1 MNDNKTAR
9 YIVEFIGT
17 FFLVLTI
24 GAVVVNS
31 GAGNFAPLAI
41 GAVLIVLIYA
51 GAHISGAHYN
61 PAVTLA
67 FWLTG
72 KCGGKCDYKD
82 LTIYIVVQ
90 IFGALAAAFVVLYL
104 KDSPKLVA
112 SNLSIGKVLIA
123 EVIFTFALC
132 FVILYVAKTKNIFF
146 GIAIGLTVVAG
157 IYAVGEISGAVFNP
171 AVAAGITAMGISSL
185 SNIWLYIVANFT
197 GGFLAVL
204 VFNFLDFEN
213 NKI

>member
-1 MNDNKTAR
+1 MQDNKTAR

-24 GAVVVNS
+24 GAVVINS
-31 GAGNFAPLAI
+31 SAGNFAPLAI
-41 GAVLIVLIYA
+41 GAILIALIYA

-82 LTIYIVVQ
+82 FSIYILVQ
-90 IFGALAAAFVVLYL
+90 ILGAISAAFIVLYL
-104 KDSPKLVA
+104 KGSPELVA
-112 SNLSIGKVLIA
+112 SNLQIGKVLIA
-123 EVIFTFALC
+123 EIIFTFALC

-146 GIAIGLTVVAG
+146 GVAIGLTVVAG

-171 AVAAGITAMGISSL
+171 AVAAGITAMGLSSL
-185 SNIWLYIVANFT
+185 SNIWLYVVANFA
-197 GGFLAVL
+197 GGVLAVL
-204 VFNFLDFEN
+204 VFNFLNFEN
-213 NKI
+213 T

>member
-1 MNDNKTAR
+1 MKDNKIAR

-24 GAVVVNS
+24 GAVAINS
-31 GAGNFAPLAI
+31 RAGNFAPLAI
-41 GAVLIVLIYA
+41 GAVLIAMIYA

-67 FWLTG
+67 FWFTG
-72 KCGGKCDYKD
+72 KCGGKCNAKD
-82 LTIYIVVQ
+82 FAMYIIVQ

-104 KDSPKLVA
+104 KDRPELLV
-112 SNLSIGKVLIA
+112 SNLQTGKVLVS

-132 FVILYVAKTKNIFF
+132 FVILYVAKTKNILF
-146 GIAIGLTVVAG
+146 GVVIGLTVVAS

-171 AVAAGITAMGISSL
+171 AVAAGLTAMGLSSL
-185 SNIWLYIVANFT
+185 SNIWLYLVANFA
-197 GGFLAVL
+197 GGILAVL
-204 VFNFLDFEN
+204 VFNFLNFKRN
-213 NKI
+213 NV